1 MAEKIYVGSGKVIQ
15 TQYGDFTKISFT
27 AKDIEVLTA
36 NLVNGWVNL
45 VLKEKKE
52 PQDGKPTHYLEV
64 DTWQPKK
71 QDVPTE
77 QTANAQQ
84 DDIPF

>member
-1 MAEKIYVGSGKVIQ
+1 MAKKTYVGSGRIID
-15 TQYGDFTKISFT
+15 TQYGGLTKISFT
-27 AKDIEVLTA
+27 AEDIETLTA

-52 PQDGKPTHYLEV
+52 PQDGKPTHYLEI

-71 QDVPTE
+71 QDAATE
-77 QTANAQQ
+77 QPAEPT
-84 DDIPF
+84 DDLPF